1 MTHSTID
8 PLRSVTIDPGTLRGT
23 PGCYRVG
30 RSTTGRWWL
39 VAPDGRPVLYKG
51 CNAVIRQSVGKAGDN
66 RYFQWVEQTY
76 GGDHRRFTDDALAK
90 LRAAGFNGLGGWSFL
105 FTPREGHRERGMP
118 FVEILPAREIAGS
131 EGMLLEPKRD
141 ASGAIVGT
149 QSSFNIDVFDPE
161 VWNRIDQRCRNEFAE
176 LRDNPNLLGYFSDN
190 ECTYGQPETDVAWTG
205 KMSDLA
211 KPPTAAT
218 LLQRCLAQPEGKPA
232 GNFAWNWVLARHGG
246 SIHQLAMDWGEEFLD
261 ADAFR
266 ALTDQR
272 QRYLASDAYS
282 ADHAAFTAVFV
293 REYTARMHQAIR
305 RHDPNHLIMTSRC
318 PAPPGQLVLDAFRS
332 CFDAGLVDVLAMN
345 SYRANF
351 HARLEQFYGS
361 TQMPILNGEFS
372 WCSGHFLDWGKYLRE
387 ERFDETEMA
396 DIRQRGRMALE
407 QAFAH
412 PGLIGY
418 TWFKWY
424 SGKEFTRDAYGM
436 ATDQPFGAVVNNA
449 GQINTFNDPLFR
461 LIHARLDGIA
471 TGQIKPYSVEG
482 LQPVKQTIN
491 RAATS
496 T

>member
-1 MTHSTID
+1 
-8 PLRSVTIDPGTLRGT
+8 
-23 PGCYRVG
+23 
-30 RSTTGRWWL
+30 
-39 VAPDGRPVLYKG
+39 
-51 CNAVIRQSVGKAGDN
+51 
-66 RYFQWVEQTY
+66 
-76 GGDHRRFTDDALAK
+76 
-90 LRAAGFNGLGGWSFL
+90 
-105 FTPREGHRERGMP
+105 
-118 FVEILPAREIAGS
+118 
-131 EGMLLEPKRD
+131 
-141 ASGAIVGT
+141 
-149 QSSFNIDVFDPE
+149 
-161 VWNRIDQRCRNEFAE
+161 
-176 LRDNPNLLGYFSDN
+176 
-190 ECTYGQPETDVAWTG
+190 
-205 KMSDLA
+205 MSDLA